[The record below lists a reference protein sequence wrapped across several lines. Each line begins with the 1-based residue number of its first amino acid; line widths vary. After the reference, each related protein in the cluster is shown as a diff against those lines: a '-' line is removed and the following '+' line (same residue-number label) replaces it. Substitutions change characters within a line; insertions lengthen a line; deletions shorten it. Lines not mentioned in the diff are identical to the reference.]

1 MDKKIKYQSFQDILK
16 FLSFDFMFDNKT
28 EYPFNRDP
36 KNVRFSW
43 GQILIPKY
51 GIREMVSNKIS
62 DIKDCPISEI
72 KMMYQIPFMVEDKK
86 EYNFGV
92 INQNI
97 SLGFRYDKEYKYG
110 EITKS
115 IYEVCWYIV
124 EHAITTNDF
133 FIITADNIQYFF
145 SYYIIANQYG
155 IGSTVPMHTP
165 DEHYF
170 GKVPNKND
178 RYPKVCKCPWCESL
192 VEVIDGKCPE
202 CDYKIDTELPLQ
214 EVEDVIEE
222 EQTLKR
228 VYKCPS
234 CLNWVSLID
243 GKCYICGTKIDTEP
257 ENPDTKEEQ

>member
-1 MDKKIKYQSFQDILK
+1 
-16 FLSFDFMFDNKT
+16 
-28 EYPFNRDP
+28 
-36 KNVRFSW
+36 
-43 GQILIPKY
+43 
-51 GIREMVSNKIS
+51 
-62 DIKDCPISEI
+62 
-72 KMMYQIPFMVEDKK
+72 MVEDKK
-86 EYNFGV
+86 EYNFGI

-124 EHAITTNDF
+124 QNADETNDF
-133 FIITADNIQYFF
+133 FIITNGNIHDFF

-155 IGSTVPMHTP
+155 IGATVPMHTP

-170 GKVPNKND
+170 GEVLNKND
-178 RYPKVCKCPWCESL
+178 RYPKVCKCPWCENL

-214 EVEDVIEE
+214 GAEDVIEE

-228 VYKCPS
+228 SYKCPS
-234 CLNWVSLID
+234 CLNWVSIID
-243 GKCYICGTKIDTEP
+243 GKCCVCGTKIDTEP
-257 ENPDTKEEQ
+257 ENPSTKEEQ